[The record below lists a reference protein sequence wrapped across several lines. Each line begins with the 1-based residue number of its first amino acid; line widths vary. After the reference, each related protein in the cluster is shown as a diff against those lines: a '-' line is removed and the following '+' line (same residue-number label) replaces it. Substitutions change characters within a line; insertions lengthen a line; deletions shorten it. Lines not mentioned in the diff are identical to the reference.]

1 MLYSAIS
8 KVNGMIW
15 GGIESDRSVISSH
28 VAKVIYNVQQMSEI
42 ITDILC
48 CKVYMFIFYE
58 TQHGD
63 ELKNYFYNNTTL
75 FAMFTPC

>member
-1 MLYSAIS
+1 
-8 KVNGMIW
+8 
-15 GGIESDRSVISSH
+15 
-28 VAKVIYNVQQMSEI
+28 MSEI

-48 CKVYMFIFYE
+48 CKVYTFIFYE